1 MNKYFGLISLI
12 LLVLIIIRSTAAQS
26 LGSEGDLTMLTDIAS
41 RSKAQFEKGVADI
54 NAGRRTDAKIAF
66 DESIEVFLTAKVDIR
81 AVPRLSQCYESLVET
96 IYRIEFPA
104 PGKRVEVSDLE
115 DACGWQSVGS
125 ATITDRS
132 EGSISQGFSSQPFEP
147 SPLDELSRLS
157 LTAEETASAFTPE
170 GRVEYVQL
178 ERTAATRS
186 LGFTFQMHPM
196 VQQYLNYYQGR
207 GHATMRTGLQ
217 RSGMFMLMARKIFR
231 EEGIPENVAWLGQVE
246 SMWKPT
252 AVSTAAASGLWQFI
266 PSTGERFGLRR
277 TAYVDERNSFERAT
291 RASARYLK
299 FLANRY
305 RGNWE
310 LALAAYNSGE
320 GNVDR
325 AIRRAGVNSFWAAY
339 PYLPQETRNYVP
351 NILATILIANAP
363 QRYGFGGVL
372 PAPRLEYALMSARPL
387 TNLAFIA
394 KSVGTTVQYLR
405 YLNPE
410 LRSNITPPEVYQI
423 RVPIRSSK

>member
-1 MNKYFGLISLI
+1 MNRYIALSLLI
-12 LLVLIIIRSTAAQS
+12 LLALIAVRFTAAQS
-26 LGSEGDLTMLTDIAS
+26 TGAERDLAMLTDIT
-41 RSKAQFEKGVADI
+41 SKSKGQFEKGVSEL
-54 NAGRRTDAKIAF
+54 NAGRKTEAKAAF
-66 DESIEVFLTAKVDIR
+66 DDSIDVFLTAKVDIGD
-81 AVPRLSQCYESLVET
+81 VPMLKQCYDFLVET
-96 IYRIEFPA
+96 IYRLEFPA
-104 PGKRVEVSDLE
+104 PGKRAVVSDLE
-115 DACGWQSVGS
+115 TACGWNGIAS
-125 ATITDRS
+125 ATTIDRS
-132 EGSISQGFSSQPFEP
+132 EGSISQGFSLQAFEP

-157 LTAEETASAFTPE
+157 LTAEETASAYTDE
-170 GRVEYVQL
+170 GRVEYVRL
-178 ERTAATRS
+178 ERTAAANS
-186 LGFTFQMHPM
+186 LGFTFQMHPL

-277 TAYVDERNSFERAT
+277 TAYIDERNSFERAT

-339 PYLPQETRNYVP
+339 PYLPQETRNYLP

-372 PAPRLEYALMSARPL
+372 PSPRLEYALVSARPL
-387 TNLAFIA
+387 TNLALIA
-394 KSVGTTVQYLR
+394 ASVGTTVQYLR

-410 LRSNITPPEVYQI
+410 LRSNVTPPEVYQI
-423 RVPIRSSK
+423 RVPVRSSK

>member
-1 MNKYFGLISLI
+1 MSKCIVLKYFVLLG
-12 LLVLIIIRSTAAQS
+12 LVLVRSAVAQS
-26 LGSEGDLTMLTDIAS
+26 PGVERDLTMLTDIAS
-41 RSKAQFEKGVADI
+41 RSKAQFEKGVAEI

-66 DESIEVFLTAKVDIR
+66 DDSVEVFLTAKVDLR
-81 AVPRLSQCYESLVET
+81 AVPRLSQCFESLVET

-104 PGKRVEVSDLE
+104 PGRRAEVSELE
-115 DACGWQSVGS
+115 TACGWKGAVASS
-125 ATITDRS
+125 ITDRS
-132 EGSISQGFSSQPFEP
+132 EVSISQGFSSQTFEP

-170 GRVEYVQL
+170 GRIEYVQL

-207 GHATMRTGLQ
+207 GHATMRTGLH

-252 AVSTAAASGLWQFI
+252 AISTAAASGLWQFI

-291 RASARYLK
+291 RASAKYLK